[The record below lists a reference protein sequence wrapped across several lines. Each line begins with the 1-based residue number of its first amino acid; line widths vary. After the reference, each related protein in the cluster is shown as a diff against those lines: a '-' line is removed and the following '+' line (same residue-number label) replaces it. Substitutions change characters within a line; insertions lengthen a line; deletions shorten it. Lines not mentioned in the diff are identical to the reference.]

1 LYLQK
6 HTKVIVVLSRL
17 SSLRSLTLRE
27 ITLFDLSVLLPL
39 PELRALDLKLGG
51 TRDLTLL
58 PQIGHLEYVE
68 LWMIRGMDDLAP
80 LADVTSLQSVHLQAL
95 KQVTSLPPDLSRL
108 TRLDTVYIE
117 TLKGLTDLAPLLT
130 APALRRVALVDMKH
144 LQPAQVGVLRDH
156 PSLRYLIAGL
166 GSERKNRAVR
176 ELVPLPGIDDWDPEP
191 RKLLLSGD

>member
-1 LYLQK
+1 
-6 HTKVIVVLSRL
+6 
-17 SSLRSLTLRE
+17 
-27 ITLFDLSVLLPL
+27 
-39 PELRALDLKLGG
+39 
-51 TRDLTLL
+51 
-58 PQIGHLEYVE
+58 
-68 LWMIRGMDDLAP
+68 MIRGMDDLAP

-117 TLKGLTDLAPLLT
+117 TMKGLTDLAPLLT